1 MSYQVPL
8 YLLKHHVPFTRP
20 RPRALYST
28 LLRSPE
34 YKLQF
39 KVQHFS
45 SAQVTTQTGDSRGH
59 TPSQRHGSNMRGGTW

>member
-1 MSYQVPL
+1 MY
-8 YLLKHHVPFTRP
+8 HVISGPSVLVKTPCPP
-20 RPRALYST
+20 RPRALYNT

-45 SAQVTTQTGDSRGH
+45 SAQVTTQTGDRRGH
-59 TPSQRHGSNMRGGTW
+59 TPIQRHGSNMH